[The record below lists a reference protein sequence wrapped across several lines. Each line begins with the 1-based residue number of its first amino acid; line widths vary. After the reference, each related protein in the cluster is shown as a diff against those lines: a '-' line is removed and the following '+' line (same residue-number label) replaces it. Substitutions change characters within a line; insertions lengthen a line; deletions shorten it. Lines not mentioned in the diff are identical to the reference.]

1 MKLLSPL
8 GKCRLLNTAV
18 STKSR
23 MAECRHNDG
32 ILIGLRLLVPLTKS
46 TDEEVQRLSAHALAN
61 LSVNGEQVVEH
72 QLISCYQTE
81 FVFVADNQ
89 EIMSREGAI
98 EMLIELLDTN
108 HELTLRQS
116 AKALANLGM

>member
-1 MKLLSPL
+1 
-8 GKCRLLNTAV
+8 
-18 STKSR
+18 
-23 MAECRHNDG
+23 
-32 ILIGLRLLVPLTKS
+32 LLVPLTKS

-72 QLISCYQTE
+72 QLISYQTE

>member
-1 MKLLSPL
+1 
-8 GKCRLLNTAV
+8 
-18 STKSR
+18 
-23 MAECRHNDG
+23 
-32 ILIGLRLLVPLTKS
+32 LIGLRLLVPLTKS